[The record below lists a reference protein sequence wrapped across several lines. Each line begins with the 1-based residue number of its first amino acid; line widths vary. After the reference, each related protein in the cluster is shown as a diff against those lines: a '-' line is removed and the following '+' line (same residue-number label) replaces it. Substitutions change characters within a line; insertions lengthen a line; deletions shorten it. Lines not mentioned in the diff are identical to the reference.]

1 MTKVGRLFEEEKF
14 AAIKEEKTKDR
25 KDTAHD
31 MMMDG
36 ENIEKVRKYSKL
48 PDKELASV
56 LRELPIEIQAKYKML
71 KV

>member
-1 MTKVGRLFEEEKF
+1 MTKVGRLFEEEKI

-36 ENIEKVRKYSKL
+36 KPINEVRKYSKL
-48 PDKELASV
+48 PDKDLASV
-56 LRELPIEIQAKYKML
+56 LREMPIEIQAKYTMPN
-71 KV
+71 V